1 MFALSRNSGYELII
15 AVKTSII
22 SLNVGYTLNYM
33 GTAEPKR
40 IGFLATQFD
49 EYYQNLVFHGALE
62 EARRYPVQLIFYEGS
77 NTETLTKSGALD
89 DTAFNLAAKT
99 RLDGLIVMTNTMGSS
114 FSRERIAGYLAS
126 FSHMPIVSIGLEF
139 DNVYTLR
146 PQAGC
151 GMVQLTSHLVEVHH
165 RRRFLFLAGPE
176 GHPESEAR
184 KSEFLHTLSELLP
197 EAEPVI
203 LYADFLEERAYETT
217 IALIEGH
224 WNFDAVVA
232 ANDQM
237 AFGSIRALEEHGIR
251 VPAQVSVTGF
261 DDIPYSVLS
270 IPALTTIH
278 QPTSELG
285 RRAIGYLATEL
296 GLGSSEPTSMVA
308 DLSTSFVIRQS
319 CGCMN
324 GGTGD
329 AASTV
334 DQLQMRLR
342 NLFSLQVGERSRSAF
357 LRRIEAAVVRTF
369 KLEEILVE
377 LSHGLKRL
385 GIRFAAV
392 VMVDERRK
400 NTSRASLFMLLNG
413 EEVQIFTP
421 NGQQFSTR
429 SLLPQGLP
437 KDFQAYVCESL
448 QFGSEQM
455 GYFICTPDAKDMH
468 VYASLRDLITTS
480 MKGALIMSLEKDR
493 ELILQ
498 REVHERT
505 GELVAANKQL
515 KREIAQRK
523 ELEQELLEVS
533 NNIMTRIGQDI
544 HDDLCQDLA
553 ALGMLAATLESA
565 LKKTELAG
573 ARQLAKNISESAL
586 KSAYTAKQI
595 ARDLFPSDLQD
606 NGFVASVMQLVKSKN
621 VTDGNMVTLEI
632 QPGFHIDDKQQ
643 AIQLYRIIQEALNN
657 ALKHAKAT
665 RITVNLLHDEQS
677 ATVEV
682 VDDGVGFE
690 VKKGRTASGMGMK
703 ILTYRANLI
712 GGDLHIASSPSG
724 TVVSCRVSLQE
735 GA

>member
-1 MFALSRNSGYELII
+1 MFL
-15 AVKTSII
+15 
-22 SLNVGYTLNYM
+22 
-33 GTAEPKR
+33 P
-40 IGFLATQFD
+40 
-49 EYYQNLVFHGALE
+49 
-62 EARRYPVQLIFYEGS
+62 
-77 NTETLTKSGALD
+77 
-89 DTAFNLAAKT
+89 
-99 RLDGLIVMTNTMGSS
+99 
-114 FSRERIAGYLAS
+114 
-126 FSHMPIVSIGLEF
+126 
-139 DNVYTLR
+139 
-146 PQAGC
+146 
-151 GMVQLTSHLVEVHH
+151 
-165 RRRFLFLAGPE
+165 GPE

-296 GLGSSEPTSMVA
+296 GLGSSDPTSMVA

-324 GGTGD
+324 GGTGE

-448 QFGSEQM
+448 QSGSEQM

-493 ELILQ
+493 ELTLQ

-523 ELEQELLEVS
+523 ELEQDLLEVS
-533 NNIMTRIGQDI
+533 NNIMTHIGQDI

-553 ALGMLAATLESA
+553 ALGMLAATL
-565 LKKTELAG
+565 
-573 ARQLAKNISESAL
+573 ESAL

-621 VTDGNMVTLEI
+621 VTDGNIVTLEI
-632 QPGFHIDDKQQ
+632 QPGFPIDDKQQ

-665 RITVNLLHDEQS
+665 RITVNLLYDEQS

>member
-1 MFALSRNSGYELII
+1 M
-15 AVKTSII
+15 
-22 SLNVGYTLNYM
+22 GYTLTYM

-77 NTETLTKSGALD
+77 NTETFVKSGALD
-89 DTAFNLAAKT
+89 DTAFSLAAKT
-99 RLDGLIVMTNTMGSS
+99 QLDGLIVMTNTMGSS
-114 FSRERIAGYLAS
+114 FSHERIAGYLAS
-126 FSHMPIVSIGLEF
+126 FSHMPIVSVGLEF

-165 RRRFLFLAGPE
+165 RRHFLFLAGPE

-184 KSEFLHTLSELLP
+184 KREFLHTLSELLP

-203 LYADFLEERAYETT
+203 RYADFLEERAYETT

-224 WNFDAVVA
+224 WPFDAVVA

-285 RRAIGYLATEL
+285 RRAIAYLATEL
-296 GLGSSEPTSMVA
+296 GLSSSNPADMVA

-324 GGTGD
+324 GYSEET
-329 AASTV
+329 ASTV

-357 LRRIEAAVVRTF
+357 LRRIEAAVVRSF
-369 KLEEILVE
+369 KLEEILSA
-377 LSHGLKRL
+377 LSHGLKQL

-400 NTSRASLFMLLNG
+400 NTSRASLLMQLTG
-413 EEVQIFTP
+413 EEVRIFTP
-421 NGQQFSTR
+421 NGHQFSTR

-448 QFGSEQM
+448 QFGTEQM
-455 GYFICTPDAKDMH
+455 GYFICTPDAKDMR

-480 MKGALIMSLEKDR
+480 VKGALIMSLEKDR
-493 ELILQ
+493 ELTLQ
-498 REVHERT
+498 REVNKRT
-505 GELVAANKQL
+505 MELMAANKQL
-515 KREIAQRK
+515 KKEISQRK
-523 ELEQELLEVS
+523 ELEHELLEIS

-553 ALGMLAATLESA
+553 ALGMLAATLEST
-565 LKKTELAG
+565 LKKTELTG
-573 ARQLAKNISESAL
+573 AQQLARHISESAL

-606 NGFVASVMQLVKSKN
+606 NGLTASVMQLVKSKN
-621 VTDGNMVTLEI
+621 ITDGGRIALEI
-632 QPGFHIDDKQQ
+632 QPHFQVDDTQM

-657 ALKHAKAT
+657 AIKHAHANH
-665 RITVNLLHDEQS
+665 ITVRLQS
-677 ATVEV
+677 DKQSITVEV
-682 VDDGVGFE
+682 ADDGVGFE
-690 VKKGRTASGMGMK
+690 VRKGKAASGMGMK

-712 GGDLHIASSPSG
+712 GGSLNVSSSPEG
-724 TVVSCRVSLQE
+724 TVVSCIVALQE
-735 GA
+735 GV